1 MLIVWLAWRD
11 LLRERFFLLCNT
23 AIMVGILVPL
33 LVLFGVKN
41 GVYNALI
48 GEMLRDPANLQID
61 TAGNAS
67 FTEVDLAPLRNWP
80 EVAFLT
86 PKVRGQ
92 FDYVNVRAASGGRI
106 KPALMVPSGLGDPTL
121 PKGMSLGA
129 DDVAI
134 SAQLGELLGLAVGD
148 ALQIITQ
155 ADDRPRQLLLDA
167 KVVAVLS
174 PAALSGRAVLAPFA
188 RLDLIEAFY
197 DSYSLPE
204 HGITGTR
211 DLSQRNATYAGVRL
225 YARALEELAALQ
237 IKIEAQLGI
246 STSARTRD
254 VEALLGLGRKLDLAL
269 GLTAALAA
277 LGLGG
282 ALVLG
287 FWSDVARKKAVLA
300 GIALIGV
307 SGRELALF
315 PVVQALI
322 TALLGLVLS
331 FAFYGLA
338 GEVAA
343 NLFGQGLPEG
353 AALAVISFGQ
363 AMAICGAVLVLVV
376 GAAAVAGWS
385 AGRLDPAS
393 VLREAG
399 A

>member
-1 MLIVWLAWRD
+1 MLIIWLAWRD

-67 FTEVDLAPLRNWP
+67 FTDADLAPLRDWP

-121 PKGMSLGA
+121 PAGMSLAA

-134 SAQLGELLGLAVGD
+134 SAQLGELLGLKAGD
-148 ALQIITQ
+148 TLQIITQ

-167 KVVAVLS
+167 TVVAVLPS
-174 PAALSGRAVLAPFA
+174 ATLSGRAVLAPFD

-197 DSYSLPE
+197 DSYSLPD
-204 HGITGTR
+204 HDIIGTR
-211 DLSQRNATYAGVRL
+211 DLSERSATYAGVRL

-237 IKIEAQLGI
+237 IRIEAQLGI

-287 FWSDVARKKAVLA
+287 FWSDVARKKTVLA
-300 GIALIGV
+300 GIALIGI
-307 SGRELALF
+307 SARELALF

-322 TALLGLVLS
+322 TALLGLGLS

-353 AALAVISFGQ
+353 AALAVISVGQ
-363 AMAICGAVLVLVV
+363 ALAICGAVLVLVT

-393 VLREAG
+393 ALREAG

>member
-1 MLIVWLAWRD
+1 MLIIWLAWRD

-67 FTEVDLAPLRNWP
+67 FTDADLAPLRDWP

-121 PKGMSLGA
+121 PAGMSLAA

-134 SAQLGELLGLAVGD
+134 SAQLGELLGLKAGD
-148 ALQIITQ
+148 TLQIITQ

-167 KVVAVLS
+167 TVVAVLPS
-174 PAALSGRAVLAPFA
+174 ATLSGRAVLAPFD

-197 DSYSLPE
+197 DSYSLPD
-204 HGITGTR
+204 HDIIGTR
-211 DLSQRNATYAGVRL
+211 DLSERSATYAGVRL

-237 IKIEAQLGI
+237 IRIEAQLGI

-287 FWSDVARKKAVLA
+287 FWSDVARKKTVLA
-300 GIALIGV
+300 GIALIGI
-307 SGRELALF
+307 SARELALF

-322 TALLGLVLS
+322 TALLGLGLS

-353 AALAVISFGQ
+353 AALAVISVGQ
-363 AMAICGAVLVLVV
+363 ALAICGAVLVLVT